1 MAIALVAVQSV
12 ENASENKKGTATKM
26 SEIWAGDS
34 FELLPE
40 VADGSVDMVLT
51 DPPYGIANEVIITR
65 SRNTQK
71 PLKAIYPFIRYF
83 SNKNDLILDPFAG
96 SGTTLVAARNLGRR
110 FIGIEKEKKYV
121 EIIHRRLEKFNLR
134 RTETDE
140 QQLGFDL

>member
-71 PLKAIYPFIRYF
+71 FGKAKAITHDMLQHDILFSQSRYDAF
-83 SNKNDLILDPFAG
+83 
-96 SGTTLVAARNLGRR
+96 R
-110 FIGIEKEKKYV
+110 
-121 EIIHRRLEKFNLR
+121 HRMLP
-134 RTETDE
+134 T
-140 QQLGFDL
+140 